1 MCLETFI
8 VLEWLSDFPFS
19 VALNHIDLCCGTAG
33 ARVRTAMS
41 RLRIV
46 KCFFFFF
53 YSTEAEF
60 FEISERNAIDLQK
73 NSLTL

>member
-8 VLEWLSDFPFS
+8 VLDWLPDFPFS

-33 ARVRTAMS
+33 ARVRTAIR

-46 KCFFFFF
+46 
-53 YSTEAEF
+53 
-60 FEISERNAIDLQK
+60 ERNFSPLGL
-73 NSLTL
+73 STLCFHVKFQSEMQLMICIK